1 MSEKIMNENE
11 LKVSEVLGISDKR
24 DEELQTVTN
33 NLLEKSNSI
42 ADFIIELENYTELNL
57 REKLYVAAQM
67 GRFHGFMEGK
77 EIEKDKNKE
86 DLSYIA

>member
-1 MSEKIMNENE
+1 MGENE
-11 LKVSEVLGISDKR
+11 LKVSYVLGISNKR
-24 DEELQTVTN
+24 DEELQAITN
-33 NLLEKSNSI
+33 DLLEKSNSI
-42 ADFIIELENYTELNL
+42 ADFIIELENYHELTL

-77 EIEKDKNKE
+77 EIEKDKNKV